1 MKLYVIGIMAL
12 LTAACSAPTEIP
24 ANEGDTSTGASL
36 ESEPQA
42 IPAPNGGPYLI
53 QVGPASGQGPWRLVL
68 ARDRGRQVEVSP
80 FIIDPTFDDGET
92 RGATLLDATTG
103 RGTMVVY
110 SRENGVNRVV
120 RREEFAL
127 ANSEIDLFAHP
138 YDGTAFPDG
147 VYAVDSVRRIGTC
160 TFAGETGTLWTAH
173 YTEAEVDRQACITR
187 DGITMGEESPELAA
201 FLQKHGQIFRIVRG
215 PIDPSVFDPAR
226 IAITAGAE

>member
-1 MKLYVIGIMAL
+1 MKLYVIGVIAL

-24 ANEGDTSTGASL
+24 ANESDNSTGASL

-42 IPAPNGGPYLI
+42 PPAPNSGPYLI
-53 QVGPASGQGPWRLVL
+53 QVGPASGQGPWRLFL
-68 ARDRGRQVEVSP
+68 ARDGGRQLNVHP
-80 FIIDPTFDDGET
+80 FIIDPTFDDGEM
-92 RGATLLDATTG
+92 RGAGLLDATTG
-103 RGTMVVY
+103 RGINVMY
-110 SRENGVNRVV
+110 GRENGVTRVLQQQA
-120 RREEFAL
+120 FDL
-127 ANSEIDLFAHP
+127 ANSDIDLSAHP
-138 YDGTAFPDG
+138 YDGTAFADG

-173 YTEAEVDRQACITR
+173 YTEAEVDPQACITR